1 MTPEEHAIAVVGVG
15 AILPDSP
22 DAASF
27 WSNLTDGHYA
37 INPTGS
43 AALARAGTGDVKAG
57 MIRAQIAQGHDAWC
71 STQAAVWLH
80 GRGAEGV
87 GDIGLLADEVAG
99 RAVEALRRLRAGLT
113 G

>member
-1 MTPEEHAIAVVGVG
+1 MIG
-15 AILPDSP
+15 AL
-22 DAASF
+22 
-27 WSNLTDGHYA
+27 
-37 INPTGS
+37 
-43 AALARAGTGDVKAG
+43 
-57 MIRAQIAQGHDAWC
+57 IAQGHDAWC